1 MFKSTQVKTY
11 LTMETATVM
20 VHYTH
25 THTHTHRPGDEAKV
39 HTGM

>member
-20 VHYTH
+20 VHYTR
-25 THTHTHRPGDEAKV
+25 THTARPGDEAKV